1 MAITP
6 NFSSNFQRQYTSGGE
21 RLLAW
26 KNGWERGRVGGRGR
40 LSQVKLAAFI
50 HT

>member
-26 KNGWERGRVGGRGR
+26 KNGGRLGEGGRGR